1 MREREMER
9 TNNFIA
15 TQTAN
20 GFKIIF
26 NDTEKN
32 QLEFTFEDI
41 NQFAYKYSQA
51 QLSGKELELTEKDEL
66 MLSIWEMV
74 LIPDHTIH

>member
-9 TNNFIA
+9 INNFIA
-15 TQTAN
+15 TQTEN
-20 GFKIIF
+20 GFKIKF
-26 NDTEKN
+26 SDSGKN

-41 NQFAYKYSQA
+41 NQFTYKYSQA
-51 QLSGKELELTEKDEL
+51 QISGKELELTEKDKL